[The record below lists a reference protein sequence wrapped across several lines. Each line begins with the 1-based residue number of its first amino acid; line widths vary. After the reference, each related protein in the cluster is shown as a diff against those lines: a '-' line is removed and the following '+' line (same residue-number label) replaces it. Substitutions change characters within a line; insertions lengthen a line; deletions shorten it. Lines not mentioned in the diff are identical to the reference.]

1 MGPVMPPS
9 KKPEVSGISVASAS
23 MSHLYQTGSLSR
35 ALQEAEELDL
45 VLPVH
50 LALPLAPLP
59 GGAAKP
65 EKGTATPG
73 MEDEELTNLN
83 WLHESKNLLN
93 SFGDPVLRSVSPV
106 GGEGGGTRNG
116 DHDDTPPSPSMVG
129 GDLPY
134 DAQRNPNCK
143 PPYSFSCLIF
153 MAIEDAPSKRL
164 PVKEIYNWILEHFP
178 YFANAPTGW
187 KNSVRHN
194 LSLNKCF
201 KKVDKDRSQS
211 IGKGSLWCVDPE
223 YRQNL
228 IQALKKTPYHP
239 HAQVF
244 STPPTSPQA
253 YQSMSSPPIWPGS
266 PFFRKNGGVLLQVP
280 QGVIRNGASMMS
292 QGLYPGIRPLP
303 INPLESRT
311 AAVRSV
317 LSGGCRKHSISHP
330 ACDSPLVSS
339 DPKED
344 HTYSTNQS
352 DDGSDYTSDSSLRS
366 NGPVA
371 RDVANDSDFDDEDDE
386 DDKSKI
392 QLEIKKEEPRDWPID
407 TIDSALSSQQHNK
420 KRHHFLKAK
429 QRMGVASDT
438 LPLKKRRTEK
448 PPESDDEEMKEAA
461 GSLLHLAGVRACL
474 NNITNRTAKGQKE
487 QKEPTKN

>member
-106 GGEGGGTRNG
+106 GGEGGGPRNG
-116 DHDDTPPSPSMVG
+116 DPDDTPPSPSMVG

-253 YQSMSSPPIWPGS
+253 YQRKKVCSALRWEKQNTQTRREEDQGCVWCCFACFLWLPWFVYVESLHSFYNYCFLDKYGWIKMD
-266 PFFRKNGGVLLQVP
+266 KNGF
-280 QGVIRNGASMMS
+280 I
-292 QGLYPGIRPLP
+292 
-303 INPLESRT
+303 
-311 AAVRSV
+311 
-317 LSGGCRKHSISHP
+317 
-330 ACDSPLVSS
+330 
-339 DPKED
+339 
-344 HTYSTNQS
+344 
-352 DDGSDYTSDSSLRS
+352 
-366 NGPVA
+366 
-371 RDVANDSDFDDEDDE
+371 F
-386 DDKSKI
+386 
-392 QLEIKKEEPRDWPID
+392 
-407 TIDSALSSQQHNK
+407 
-420 KRHHFLKAK
+420 
-429 QRMGVASDT
+429 
-438 LPLKKRRTEK
+438 
-448 PPESDDEEMKEAA
+448 
-461 GSLLHLAGVRACL
+461 
-474 NNITNRTAKGQKE
+474 
-487 QKEPTKN
+487 

>member
-106 GGEGGGTRNG
+106 GGEGGGTRDG
-116 DHDDTPPSPSMVG
+116 DPDDTPPSPSMVG

-253 YQSMSSPPIWPGS
+253 YQSPSGS
-266 PFFRKNGGVLLQVP
+266 DPERSQDDESGTLPRNTTTAHQPLREQDSRSQVGIPAIERDTHICTHTHTGLCTQSHSHTHRHLGGVKAACSDRTHTCSYA
-280 QGVIRNGASMMS
+280 IIHSHTRN
-292 QGLYPGIRPLP
+292 
-303 INPLESRT
+303 
-311 AAVRSV
+311 V
-317 LSGGCRKHSISHP
+317 L
-330 ACDSPLVSS
+330 A
-339 DPKED
+339 
-344 HTYSTNQS
+344 
-352 DDGSDYTSDSSLRS
+352 
-366 NGPVA
+366 
-371 RDVANDSDFDDEDDE
+371 
-386 DDKSKI
+386 
-392 QLEIKKEEPRDWPID
+392 
-407 TIDSALSSQQHNK
+407 
-420 KRHHFLKAK
+420 
-429 QRMGVASDT
+429 
-438 LPLKKRRTEK
+438 
-448 PPESDDEEMKEAA
+448 
-461 GSLLHLAGVRACL
+461 
-474 NNITNRTAKGQKE
+474 
-487 QKEPTKN
+487 